1 MSTTKDIAHAVLN
14 RAARIFIAL
23 VVGGLIAIA
32 SAMMQHQAADAWAPF
47 GLDKICDAQYT
58 MNAPSFSDST
68 IESGH
73 TTDGTNIKPT
83 KVSYTDITDFWGA
96 YGSAG
101 YEWTNY
107 ESLPCNP
114 VDTGTTTAGTVLSNW
129 IFGAF
134 TGLLGL
140 LRAYINVPFS
150 NDFVEPFLSSQ
161 TVQDLFK

>member
-1 MSTTKDIAHAVLN
+1 MSTTKGYCARSTKPCSSILLPPCRRRHNSN
-14 RAARIFIAL
+14 RISYDAASSRRRM
-23 VVGGLIAIA
+23 G
-32 SAMMQHQAADAWAPF
+32 PF
-47 GLDKICDAQYT
+47 GSTRFATPQYT

-68 IESGH
+68 IRIRPHYRRHQHQTHQSFLH
-73 TTDGTNIKPT
+73 RHHR
-83 KVSYTDITDFWGA
+83 FLGA

-140 LRAYINVPFS
+140 LRAYIQRA
-150 NDFVEPFLSSQ
+150 LQ
-161 TVQDLFK
+161 Q